1 MPNKNIPKVMSI
13 LEKAYPSS
21 SNTTL
26 NRMRQKPDPYKVLIA
41 CLLSLRARDENTEK
55 ISAKLF
61 GVANTPQAMIKIPDK
76 KLKKL
81 IFSSG
86 HFNKKAAAIKHVSK

>member
-1 MPNKNIPKVMSI
+1 MDHRKIIPQIMGI
-13 LEKAYPSS
+13 LSKEYPSS

-26 NRMRQKPDPYKVLIA
+26 NRMRKKPDAFKVLIS

-55 ISAKLF
+55 VSKKLF
-61 GVANTPQAMIKIPDK
+61 AVASSPEELVEIPVED
-76 KLKKL
+76 LERL

-86 HFNKKAAAIKHVSK
+86 GYM